1 MYLAIIILPLLGLIV
16 SGLLLRLGYKSKIL
30 KVLLSLTFYIL
41 LLWPF
46 KVILPL
52 LGLNYLF
59 PIFSGLF
66 ACIFVVANRFL
77 EGNKELFTFI
87 QLLYMFTLACA
98 LAYFSYAFTPSEY
111 LSLLFSCLPLF
122 AEGYIDEGFVYLPSK
137 FTLFME
143 GNNSPSPPSNSPMP
157 MSSGSSSNSA
167 SPLPS
172 TTRLTFEQELWI
184 NRFRSLEDARRL
196 DIAKRI
202 LLHKIISSKQNVPYE
217 IEQSIQDHIWGNHW
231 YYLNRNPLG
240 DFII

>member
-157 MSSGSSSNSA
+157 MSSGSS
-167 SPLPS
+167 
-172 TTRLTFEQELWI
+172 
-184 NRFRSLEDARRL
+184 
-196 DIAKRI
+196 
-202 LLHKIISSKQNVPYE
+202 
-217 IEQSIQDHIWGNHW
+217 
-231 YYLNRNPLG
+231 
-240 DFII
+240 

>member
-77 EGNKELFTFI
+77 EGNK
-87 QLLYMFTLACA
+87 
-98 LAYFSYAFTPSEY
+98 
-111 LSLLFSCLPLF
+111 
-122 AEGYIDEGFVYLPSK
+122 
-137 FTLFME
+137 
-143 GNNSPSPPSNSPMP
+143 
-157 MSSGSSSNSA
+157 
-167 SPLPS
+167 
-172 TTRLTFEQELWI
+172 
-184 NRFRSLEDARRL
+184 
-196 DIAKRI
+196 
-202 LLHKIISSKQNVPYE
+202 
-217 IEQSIQDHIWGNHW
+217 
-231 YYLNRNPLG
+231 
-240 DFII
+240 